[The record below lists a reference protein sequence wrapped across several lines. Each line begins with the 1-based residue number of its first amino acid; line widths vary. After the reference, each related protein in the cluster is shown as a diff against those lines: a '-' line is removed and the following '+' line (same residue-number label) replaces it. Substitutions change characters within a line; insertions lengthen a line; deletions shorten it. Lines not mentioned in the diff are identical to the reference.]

1 MNDRRTIEIVE
12 IATKPAAPAAISAP
26 AAELA
31 LNGYTF
37 RWHGEAYDGPLKEWL
52 VEGMLPKI
60 GKALISGQWGTY
72 KTFAAMDLA
81 GAVMTKT
88 TFAGKARKSP
98 GRRPIHRRGRPRRSP
113 RSNLKLLPTR
123 RSQRLAASVRASSEL
138 I

>member
-1 MNDRRTIEIVE
+1 MNDRRMIEIVE

-88 TFAGKARKSP
+88 TFAGKPVNRQGGVLFIAVEGQDEVPVRIRSSCP
-98 GRRPIHRRGRPRRSP
+98 REDRSAWRR
-113 RSNLKLLPTR
+113 
-123 RSQRLAASVRASSEL
+123 A
-138 I
+138 